1 MVAEE
6 LRVVGAGN
14 LAVIVAGS
22 QVAQVE
28 AVLEAAGIV
37 FGRPSRRGLAEQVA
51 VVPVGLVK
59 GLEVDAAVVVEPAR
73 IIREQDQG
81 VRALYVALTRATK
94 RGAVGH
100 AEPLPDLLN
109 P

>member
-1 MVAEE
+1 M
-6 LRVVGAGN
+6 
-14 LAVIVAGS
+14 IVAGS
-22 QVAQVE
+22 QGPEVE

-37 FGRPSRRGLAEQVA
+37 FGRPSRRGLDEQVA

-94 RGAVGH
+94 RVAVVH